1 MAKKKQTG
9 VLGFGTLD
17 LGSPFGSS
25 SNSSNDISL
34 GSLFAPAKP
43 TKQRSNNLSK
53 KDLQEAKKNAVK
65 AYNTTKEGYKQAK
78 AKYQQMKQRYKQY
91 KTKKEFKKKGLETY
105 D

>member
-9 VLGFGTLD
+9 ILGFGTLD
-17 LGSPFGSS
+17 LGSPFG
-25 SNSSNDISL
+25 NTTNNKDGVGL

-43 TKQRSNNLSK
+43 TKQRGNNLSK
-53 KDLQEAKKNAVK
+53 KDLQEAKKNAIK

-78 AKYQQMKQRYKQY
+78 AKYQEMKQRYKQY